1 METQQLQRRSAPQPG
16 NNDPDA
22 GANGASLTQ
31 QLASLTHLADTIDQ
45 VVDSA
50 TMVNAE
56 TFSTQFRQ
64 AGGQ

>member
-1 METQQLQRRSAPQPG
+1 MADEYAVPEVPTVEVMV
-16 NNDPDA
+16 A
-22 GANGASLTQ
+22 GELDFRALVR
-31 QLASLTHLADTIDQ
+31 LADTIDQ